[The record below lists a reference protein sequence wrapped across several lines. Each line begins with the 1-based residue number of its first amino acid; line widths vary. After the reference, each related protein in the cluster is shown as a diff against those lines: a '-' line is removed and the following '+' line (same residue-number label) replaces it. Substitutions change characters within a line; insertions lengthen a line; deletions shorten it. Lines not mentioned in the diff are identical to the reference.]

1 MLVEILNEQ
10 GKKMSPKCKE
20 LALLAG
26 GSHYPGVGGE
36 TLEQFMRLTVEEC
49 IKVLI
54 LNGYP
59 NIYGNY
65 VGVEELKEHFGLEK
79 SMKSTT

>member
-1 MLVEILNEQ
+1 MQVEILNEP

-20 LALLAG
+20 LALMAG
-26 GSHYPGVGGE
+26 GSHYPLVGGD

-54 LNGYP
+54 DNGYP

-65 VGVEELKEHFGLEK
+65 VGVEEIKAHFALEK
-79 SMKSTT
+79 T

>member
-20 LALLAG
+20 LALMAG

-49 IKVLI
+49 IKILKQREIRNSNSARLI
-54 LNGYP
+54 LR
-59 NIYGNY
+59 
-65 VGVEELKEHFGLEK
+65 EHFGLEK
-79 SMKSTT
+79 SQ

>member
-1 MLVEILNEQ
+1 
-10 GKKMSPKCKE
+10 MSPKCKE

-49 IKVLI
+49 IKILQKREVRNSNSARLI
-54 LNGYP
+54 
-59 NIYGNY
+59 
-65 VGVEELKEHFGLEK
+65 LKEHFELEK
-79 SMKSTT
+79 SQ

>member
-20 LALLAG
+20 LALMAG
-26 GSHYPGVGGE
+26 GSHYPLVGGD

-49 IKVLI
+49 IKILQEREVRNSNSARLI
-54 LNGYP
+54 
-59 NIYGNY
+59 
-65 VGVEELKEHFGLEK
+65 LKEHFELEK
-79 SMKSTT
+79 SQ

>member
-20 LALLAG
+20 LALMAG
-26 GSHYPGVGGE
+26 GSHYPLVGGD

-49 IKVLI
+49 IKILHEREVRNSNSARLI
-54 LNGYP
+54 
-59 NIYGNY
+59 
-65 VGVEELKEHFGLEK
+65 LKEHFELEK
-79 SMKSTT
+79 SQ

>member
-20 LALLAG
+20 LALMAG

-49 IKVLI
+49 IKILQKREVRNSNSARLI
-54 LNGYP
+54 
-59 NIYGNY
+59 
-65 VGVEELKEHFGLEK
+65 LKEHFGLEK
-79 SMKSTT
+79 SMESTT

>member
-20 LALLAG
+20 LALMAG
-26 GSHYPGVGGE
+26 GSHYPVVGGK

-49 IKVLI
+49 IKILQKREVRNSNSARLI
-54 LNGYP
+54 
-59 NIYGNY
+59 
-65 VGVEELKEHFGLEK
+65 LKEHFELEK
-79 SMKSTT
+79 SQ